1 MPLVTRLTP
10 KKVKTIEEMSKQEI
24 KKMKKTLKKKIK
36 DGEELEEHE
45 MDYCDEWNI
54 KYEIPE

>member
-1 MPLVTRLTP
+1 
-10 KKVKTIEEMSKQEI
+10 MSKQEI